1 MEVRIESMICVWDDA
16 IPTMFL
22 EFVNLLTL
30 TTSEG
35 ELRKSVKEFA
45 EKHELDK
52 FFLYGFG
59 SHHFYLHQRYTSNPE
74 YLIEKW
80 GELFERHIAVV
91 DAAHHVYAVDKF
103 HEVDGIARPLK
114 KAGGGFCC
122 VVGGY

>member
-45 EKHELDK
+45 EK
-52 FFLYGFG
+52 YGAQNEAYRMMEG
-59 SHHFYLHQRYTSNPE
+59 
-74 YLIEKW
+74 
-80 GELFERHIAVV
+80 
-91 DAAHHVYAVDKF
+91 
-103 HEVDGIARPLK
+103 
-114 KAGGGFCC
+114 
-122 VVGGY
+122 

>member
-1 MEVRIESMICVWDDA
+1 MICVWDDA

-74 YLIEKW
+74 MVMKNRVLLKSFNLLNINNMHNFLYINLFINLIPPTD
-80 GELFERHIAVV
+80 F
-91 DAAHHVYAVDKF
+91 
-103 HEVDGIARPLK
+103 
-114 KAGGGFCC
+114 
-122 VVGGY
+122 

>member
-59 SHHFYLHQRYTSNPE
+59 SHHFYLHQRYMEKPNKFDPFGQKESAH
-74 YLIEKW
+74 LIY
-80 GELFERHIAVV
+80 HTIA
-91 DAAHHVYAVDKF
+91 
-103 HEVDGIARPLK
+103 PLK
-114 KAGGGFCC
+114 VLVMGVNFILPF
-122 VVGGY
+122 